1 MIKFQLRKDVFM
13 SKSRISFVSLLLVL
27 GMLFGVLASCD
38 SSEFISTEGTT
49 DLATESTEETTQA
62 QESESDSDTVKGS
75 ETEADTK
82 AETEADTKAETD
94 SETEEDTTPRIE
106 GEHAALIEY
115 ADRLANKVQSYRP
128 DIAREYFIMENS
140 EMTMEYALNNAAKQQ
155 VVSLTDKQGN
165 AYLENTMDV
174 FMKMKNGKTY
184 YASNSFIDASANIYR
199 LGYYYYENRIANQMF
214 IGDDYEVKE
223 LNIDAYRIASSHN
236 VKLLDKTKEAVR
248 FEITD
253 VSDPWF
259 SLSKAKFDADD
270 YKYLRITMK
279 CGSGIGAGSQVFLIA
294 GSSSGYTA
302 KQSIDFTISADGQ
315 YHTYTIP
322 LYTVSDYTGQVRGIR
337 IDINGTAGSVF
348 EIAEIKAVSLGDDAP
363 EAVGLNRSFLTY
375 SDKMHHII
383 QVATK
388 ETFGD
393 VEAIGMITNIPEEKV
408 EKLVVKDKD
417 GLKYAI
423 EGVDWDS
430 AEYVGF
436 DIKNAGIFGYI
447 LPFDNKSG
455 TLSVTLAD
463 GVYTIVQIKS
473 PEGGTLYP
481 SDLNTR
487 NANDF
492 YMGQRVYT
500 DGNHSFDEFLY
511 EAECERNPLT
521 NQNFVV
527 DTRSFSGSRYVGY
540 DPLYGYYEFSVP
552 IAGGFNGPF
561 FQYPNRQF
569 GVNFTVKGDD
579 LDRRIYVN
587 AATTDG
593 ALECSAIL
601 DGKNMMLPIPLE
613 VSKNFKGDG
622 EANLYNLDDATYG
635 NVYLPLVVDAGS
647 KEEYTILHLYQNWG
661 GFPLKQ
667 ISSIQ
672 YFSPY
677 YHLSTGVTE
686 TNCVVP
692 FGSSGLS
699 LPDFRS
705 MSAPFWKS
713 QPQHNS
719 CGTHNLL
726 QYTTAEGELISNQME
741 SVRIDSYGPTYADM
755 SVDFITDDKNMKMT
769 YRHSELPQTDENRS
783 FFEIRI
789 DVLGDVHIADFK
801 NNFYFYNVK
810 PNDPTGYYT
819 QVGYLDQDNVC
830 RVADANADRLE
841 VIEYVL
847 GDNCPYFSFFNMAE
861 YSADFAEGYSN
872 VAMLIY
878 SSDFVIG
885 GESVDAN
892 FVLRNSYKNLSLSLD
907 LGEVSLKK
915 GDSLTVTGILLPWG
929 SQESVYDSD
938 EHAPDQNVR
947 NVREDS
953 LLNPMTP
960 KAIEN
965 CDVVESTFVPMVKT
979 TNGKD
984 ATFSV
989 KGGQNNVAARVYGFD
1004 MLTVPSVYELVDG
1017 NWVEYKLASCNTP
1030 DQMGYGYKHD
1040 GYNVFYDGD
1049 GTYSYSF
1056 VFAMDEGKE
1065 RTFKISA
1072 DKAFEGY
1079 GDEAVVEELDLP
1091 LNVYITPDN
1100 YTKVE
1105 SSVSGFET
1113 VKDGE
1118 TNVFRFAGNGKA
1130 VEKSVIPYKVSSL
1143 YDSTGSYIVMKF
1155 RIPETNQTKLNF
1167 FEFFASTENATPTG
1181 AGDMTRL
1188 GHSSY
1193 GDGKWHV
1200 LIVDVSHLAAFKA
1213 FDDGT
1218 YLAQFFRV
1226 DLIDGGGKA
1235 IPETDYVDVA
1245 YFGMSDS
1252 MEDICKLNADMD
1264 ELLLCQQGAVKKIDP
1279 KTGEAVGGEVESET
1293 EEDGTVEDNGIL
1305 NVYVS
1310 PEALSQQTKY
1320 MAGCSYELAGNGSY
1334 IRYYGNGS
1342 GEGYITPYLNSTR
1355 NRVTGQYIVLKYR
1368 IPTDISDSLH
1378 NIEIFAGT
1386 ASSTASGSGDRIHT
1400 GAFKQ
1405 TGEWELMV
1413 IDASALAKYT
1423 AENGAYSAGFV
1434 RLDIFNQKVS
1444 SSSYVDIAYF
1454 GIADSIEKICEFN
1467 SDMETAILV
1476 VAGGEYERYNISE
1489 PEAWTLSAE
1498 KQEAETEGEIVKVE
1512 IVEDEV
1518 SPAPADPSHFN
1529 VYVSAKDLG
1538 KIKTSKATYETSKA
1552 GQFVRFWGN
1561 GGSESITL
1569 VYSNASG
1576 DKVTGQYVVMKYRV
1590 PATNKVSL
1598 GNFEVFAGT
1607 KATGPIGSGDQKQ
1620 FGGVVKNGEW
1630 QVVVYDVSFLSEFQ
1644 ASDNGTY
1651 SAKYLRM
1658 DFLNGTCQ
1666 ADTYVDVA
1674 YVAMA
1679 DDLFDI
1685 CKANSNV
1692 ETFTL
1697 MTKDTTTKISTATGE
1712 PIAN

>member
-1 MIKFQLRKDVFM
+1 M
-13 SKSRISFVSLLLVL
+13 
-27 GMLFGVLASCD
+27 
-38 SSEFISTEGTT
+38 
-49 DLATESTEETTQA
+49 
-62 QESESDSDTVKGS
+62 
-75 ETEADTK
+75 
-82 AETEADTKAETD
+82 
-94 SETEEDTTPRIE
+94 
-106 GEHAALIEY
+106 
-115 ADRLANKVQSYRP
+115 
-128 DIAREYFIMENS
+128 
-140 EMTMEYALNNAAKQQ
+140 
-155 VVSLTDKQGN
+155 
-165 AYLENTMDV
+165 
-174 FMKMKNGKTY
+174 
-184 YASNSFIDASANIYR
+184 
-199 LGYYYYENRIANQMF
+199 
-214 IGDDYEVKE
+214 
-223 LNIDAYRIASSHN
+223 
-236 VKLLDKTKEAVR
+236 
-248 FEITD
+248 
-253 VSDPWF
+253 
-259 SLSKAKFDADD
+259 
-270 YKYLRITMK
+270 
-279 CGSGIGAGSQVFLIA
+279 
-294 GSSSGYTA
+294 
-302 KQSIDFTISADGQ
+302 
-315 YHTYTIP
+315 
-322 LYTVSDYTGQVRGIR
+322 
-337 IDINGTAGSVF
+337 
-348 EIAEIKAVSLGDDAP
+348 
-363 EAVGLNRSFLTY
+363 
-375 SDKMHHII
+375 
-383 QVATK
+383 
-388 ETFGD
+388 
-393 VEAIGMITNIPEEKV
+393 
-408 EKLVVKDKD
+408 
-417 GLKYAI
+417 
-423 EGVDWDS
+423 
-430 AEYVGF
+430 
-436 DIKNAGIFGYI
+436 
-447 LPFDNKSG
+447 
-455 TLSVTLAD
+455 
-463 GVYTIVQIKS
+463 
-473 PEGGTLYP
+473 
-481 SDLNTR
+481 
-487 NANDF
+487 
-492 YMGQRVYT
+492 
-500 DGNHSFDEFLY
+500 
-511 EAECERNPLT
+511 
-521 NQNFVV
+521 
-527 DTRSFSGSRYVGY
+527 
-540 DPLYGYYEFSVP
+540 
-552 IAGGFNGPF
+552 
-561 FQYPNRQF
+561 
-569 GVNFTVKGDD
+569 
-579 LDRRIYVN
+579 
-587 AATTDG
+587 
-593 ALECSAIL
+593 
-601 DGKNMMLPIPLE
+601 
-613 VSKNFKGDG
+613 
-622 EANLYNLDDATYG
+622 
-635 NVYLPLVVDAGS
+635 
-647 KEEYTILHLYQNWG
+647 
-661 GFPLKQ
+661 
-667 ISSIQ
+667 
-672 YFSPY
+672 
-677 YHLSTGVTE
+677 
-686 TNCVVP
+686 
-692 FGSSGLS
+692 
-699 LPDFRS
+699 
-705 MSAPFWKS
+705 
-713 QPQHNS
+713 
-719 CGTHNLL
+719 
-726 QYTTAEGELISNQME
+726 
-741 SVRIDSYGPTYADM
+741 
-755 SVDFITDDKNMKMT
+755 
-769 YRHSELPQTDENRS
+769 
-783 FFEIRI
+783 
-789 DVLGDVHIADFK
+789 
-801 NNFYFYNVK
+801 
-810 PNDPTGYYT
+810 
-819 QVGYLDQDNVC
+819 
-830 RVADANADRLE
+830 ADANADRLE

-907 LGEVSLKK
+907 LGEVSLEK

-989 KGGQNNVAARVYGFD
+989 KGGQNNVVARVYGFD
-1004 MLTVPSVYELVDG
+1004 MLTVPAVYELVDG

-1252 MEDICKLNADMD
+1252 MENICKLNADMD

-1293 EEDGTVEDNGIL
+1293 E
-1305 NVYVS
+1305 
-1310 PEALSQQTKY
+1310 
-1320 MAGCSYELAGNGSY
+1320 
-1334 IRYYGNGS
+1334 
-1342 GEGYITPYLNSTR
+1342 
-1355 NRVTGQYIVLKYR
+1355 
-1368 IPTDISDSLH
+1368 
-1378 NIEIFAGT
+1378 
-1386 ASSTASGSGDRIHT
+1386 
-1400 GAFKQ
+1400 
-1405 TGEWELMV
+1405 
-1413 IDASALAKYT
+1413 
-1423 AENGAYSAGFV
+1423 
-1434 RLDIFNQKVS
+1434 
-1444 SSSYVDIAYF
+1444 
-1454 GIADSIEKICEFN
+1454 
-1467 SDMETAILV
+1467 
-1476 VAGGEYERYNISE
+1476 
-1489 PEAWTLSAE
+1489 
-1498 KQEAETEGEIVKVE
+1498 GEIVKVE

-1529 VYVSAKDLG
+1529 VYVSANDLG

-1620 FGGVVKNGEW
+1620 FGGVVKDGTW
-1630 QVVVYDVSFLSEFQ
+1630 QVVVYDISFLSEFQ

-1679 DDLFDI
+1679 DDLSDI